1 MTSLISFEKHYT
13 GNFIVRFKKQ
23 EIIVLPRAFLKHTS
37 VSPQATSGSVE
48 VDREVLPQL
57 GFMFDIRL

>member
-23 EIIVLPRAFLKHTS
+23 EIIVLPGAFLKHTGIS
-37 VSPQATSGSVE
+37 SQATSGSAE
-48 VDREVLPQL
+48 VDREVLTQL
-57 GFMFDIRL
+57 GFII